1 MIAPPCNK
9 CGTRHW
15 SQEDCPADKAKKA
28 PAKPARKPLAE
39 HAASKPGLPANA
51 LANKPPEAPLPLA
64 NSTKMDDSLANGLA
78 NGLANT
84 TSTYKSRDPDKRRAY
99 QRDLMRRKRAQAT
112 ASPQGAR

>member
-28 PAKPARKPLAE
+28 KVATPAPDQCEALIKAHVAEHMANRIDGSLAE
-39 HAASKPGLPANA
+39 QPGM
-51 LANKPPEAPLPLA
+51 ANKMA
-64 NSTKMDDSLANGLA
+64 NSAPKVA

-84 TSTYKSRDPDKRRAY
+84 TTYKHRDPDKRRAY